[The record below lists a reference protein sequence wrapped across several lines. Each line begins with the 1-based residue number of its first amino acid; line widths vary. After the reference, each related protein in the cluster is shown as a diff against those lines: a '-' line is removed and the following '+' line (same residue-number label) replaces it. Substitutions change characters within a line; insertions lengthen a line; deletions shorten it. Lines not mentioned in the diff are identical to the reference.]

1 METET
6 EILMSRPVAAG
17 NGWSVREI
25 TCRAGPEQRAFEE
38 RHETVSISA
47 VVGGSFRYRTE
58 AGTALMHPGALLLGQ
73 AGACFECGH
82 DHSRGD
88 RCIAFHFAPDYFEEI
103 AASRAG
109 SARFRFR
116 HAMLPAI
123 RGLTPTV
130 AGLEALAAND
140 DHRRIE
146 ETAIALA
153 ETVLTTLSGETPET
167 VAPSPRDHKRIAT
180 ALHFIEQNA
189 DQPLTLDAM
198 ASAAATSKY
207 HFLRCFRQIVG
218 VAPYEYLL
226 NLRLR
231 RAALRLRASEEK
243 VAAIAYEAGFGDLS
257 TFNDRFQG
265 VFGETPGKWRGRL

>member
-1 METET
+1 METEA
-6 EILMSRPVAAG
+6 EILTSRPVAAG

-88 RCIAFHFAPDYFEEI
+88 RCIAFHYAPDYFAEI

-109 SARFRFR
+109 SSRYRFS
-116 HAMLPAI
+116 HAMLPAL

-130 AGLEALAAND
+130 AGLEALAQIR

-153 ETVLTTLSGETPET
+153 ETVLTALSGEPPQPL
-167 VAPSPRDHKRIAT
+167 APSPRDHKRIAT
-180 ALHFIEQNA
+180 ALRFIEENA
-189 DQPLTLDAM
+189 DRPLTLEAM

-207 HFLRCFRQIVG
+207 RFLRCFRQIVG
-218 VAPYEYLL
+218 VAPYDYLL

-231 RAALRLRASEEK
+231 RAALRLRTSDEP
-243 VAAIAYEAGFGDLS
+243 VSAIAYDAGFGDLS
-257 TFNDRFQG
+257 TFNERFKN
-265 VFGETPGKWRGRL
+265 VFRSNPAGYRRR